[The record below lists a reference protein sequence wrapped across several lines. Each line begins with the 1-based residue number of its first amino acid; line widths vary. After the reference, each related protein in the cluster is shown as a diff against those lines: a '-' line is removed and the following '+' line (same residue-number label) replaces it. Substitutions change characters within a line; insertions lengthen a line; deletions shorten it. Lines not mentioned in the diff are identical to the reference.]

1 MPHMAAITAKN
12 AANVNVVFDIVSPAQ
27 GDGTP
32 SIWAAT
38 ALSGTSI
45 GRPYATLVSRWNAAK
60 NARKVL
66 PSLVVPYTVT
76 DPVTGLLKVVA
87 NVEFRNGEMTSP
99 NTVPDSFKADAT
111 AYWQSLNAS
120 TLWKEC
126 FNTGYSAS

>member
-1 MPHMAAITAKN
+1 MPTMASITAKN
-12 AANVNVVFDIVSPAQ
+12 AAGANVTFDVVSPAQ

-38 ALSGTSI
+38 ALSGVVI
-45 GRPYATLVSRWNAAK
+45 GRPYATIVSRWNQSK

-66 PSLVVPYTVT
+66 ASLIVPYTIV
-76 DPVTGLLKVVA
+76 DAVTGLTKVVA

-99 NTVPDSFKADAT
+99 STVPDTFKAEAV

-120 TLWKEC
+120 PLWKEC
-126 FNTGYSAS
+126 FLSGYSAG